1 MTCRRPLIFMA
12 RYFFVTNLATNDEDI
27 VRYAAL
33 LRGTES
39 GWQALSYGLTSL
51 TLFAEVGAVYM
62 NFLLWALAIFPAY
75 LVLKDFGVKT
85 EVLHLNY
92 PAALKAAS
100 PDTRSSKEDV
110 KTVGEE
116 PVKV

>member
-1 MTCRRPLIFMA
+1 LH

-62 NFLLWALAIFPAY
+62 NFILWALAIFPAY
-75 LVLKDFGVKT
+75 LVLKDFGH
-85 EVLHLNY
+85 EDHVLYLSG
-92 PAALKAAS
+92 PTALKTVS
-100 PDTRSSKEDV
+100 PDVRSSKDGV
-110 KTVGEE
+110 TTVGQDSG
-116 PVKV
+116 KL

>member
-1 MTCRRPLIFMA
+1 M
-12 RYFFVTNLATNDEDI
+12 TNLATNDEDI
-27 VRYAAL
+27 IRYAAL

-75 LVLKDFGVKT
+75 LVLKDFGGKDS
-85 EVLHLNY
+85 VLHLD
-92 PAALKAAS
+92 PPTALKTSS
-100 PDTRSSKEDV
+100 PDARSSKDGV
-110 KTVGEE
+110 TTVGEE
-116 PVKV
+116 PVKI